1 VSLHKRRRAGP
12 GNRHRAMWGLNELLL
27 FPQSALI
34 LFAGDRDALRIMRNQ
49 TKNFRRCI
57 DAQGADQSFEPVRLK
72 VEVFGSATEML
83 QSKLPDVA
91 SCLVL
96 DIRLPGLSGLDFQTE
111 LAKAHIP
118 IIFMTG
124 HGTFR

>member
-57 DAQGADQSFEPVRLK
+57 DAQGADQSF
-72 VEVFGSATEML
+72 
-83 QSKLPDVA
+83 
-91 SCLVL
+91 
-96 DIRLPGLSGLDFQTE
+96 
-111 LAKAHIP
+111 
-118 IIFMTG
+118 
-124 HGTFR
+124 